1 MTTRTDAR
9 NHVSARENHDV
20 TTQQS
25 TTTEERRTGAD
36 LGRLWDR
43 WGISACLVALVVVG
57 SAINPGFLSLSNV
70 QSILTESAYLGIVA
84 AAMTVAIIN
93 GTFDLSVGGQLA
105 LVSVLS
111 LLAFQAGGTALA
123 IGVAVAAGLA
133 CGSVNGALV
142 TWLRVPPFVA
152 TLGMLFV
159 FRGIAYILTQDAP
172 ATLGYSEIDSTF
184 ARLGS
189 TVIGQVPVPFVLM
202 CLFFAAVYVLLRR
215 TSAGRRL
222 VAYGSSP
229 EAARF
234 SGISA
239 TRVRF
244 LVFGLLG
251 LAVGIAV
258 LTYITRI
265 WTADGATQDGFEL
278 RVITAAVL
286 GGASLQGGKGSL
298 VGTFSAV
305 LLVTVLNNLLVA
317 RGVSAGAQQM
327 VLGCVLIVALGI
339 DGVRNKYGRRL
350 RAVLARRRALPV
362 TP

>member
-1 MTTRTDAR
+1 MTTRTEGDSRATAPHPATETRSERAR
-9 NHVSARENHDV
+9 L
-20 TTQQS
+20 
-25 TTTEERRTGAD
+25 D
-36 LGRLWDR
+36 LGRAWDR
-43 WGISACLVALVVVG
+43 WGITACLVVLVVVG
-57 SAINPGFLSLSNV
+57 ALLDHSFLSLANV
-70 QSILTESAYLGIVA
+70 QSVLTESAYLGIVA

-111 LLAFQAGGTALA
+111 LLGYGIGGTWL
-123 IGVAVAAGLA
+123 AVAAAVLGGLA
-133 CGSVNGALV
+133 CGGVNGALV

-159 FRGIAYILTQDAP
+159 FRGIAYLLTSDAP
-172 ATLGYSEIDSTF
+172 ATLDYSEIDSGY

-189 TVIGQVPVPFVLM
+189 TLIGSVPLPFIVM
-202 CLFFAAVYVLLRR
+202 CVFFGAVYLFLRR
-215 TSAGRRL
+215 TAAGRRV
-222 VAYGSSP
+222 VAFGSSP

-234 SGISA
+234 SGVSA

-265 WTADGATQDGFEL
+265 WTADGGTQDGFEL

-286 GGASLQGGKGSL
+286 GGASLRGGKGSL

-317 RGVSAGAQQM
+317 HGVSAGAQQM
-327 VLGCVLIVALGI
+327 VLGGVLIVALSI
-339 DGVRNKYGRRL
+339 DGVRSKYAARL
-350 RAVLARRRALPV
+350 RALFARRRAVPQ
-362 TP
+362 PG